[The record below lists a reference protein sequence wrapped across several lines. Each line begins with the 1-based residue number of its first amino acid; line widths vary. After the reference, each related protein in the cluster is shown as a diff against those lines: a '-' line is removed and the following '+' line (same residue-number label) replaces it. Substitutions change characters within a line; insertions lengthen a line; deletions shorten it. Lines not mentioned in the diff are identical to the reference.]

1 MAGYSGISRISM
13 PNTGAR
19 LGPQPQ
25 RCLANAPVENRS
37 MKSHPNRPAFSFGVN
52 ASAKSLLSIV
62 LSAACI
68 FTFGIDLPVQ
78 VANATPA
85 TSIPAKDKKPKQDPV
100 LKGLP
105 VTELSTDEAILHALN
120 RLAYG
125 PRPGDVERV
134 RQLGLAKWIDQQLN
148 PNSIDDKAVESRL
161 DAYPTLRMSSK
172 QLLADYPQPKQEE
185 KKQQTQAAQTRGD
198 AAAAVVAQDMR
209 ANQAQAQQGNAPSQ
223 TNAIAG
229 DSSVAADPPTGPS
242 PMKEPTTQA
251 NPFTPGAG
259 GGGKRGSLSVDPNA
273 VPRAIADDSRKPQR
287 VVEELAMAK
296 VTRAVYSDR
305 QLQQIMDDFW
315 FNHFNV
321 FAGKGD
327 VKWLMTSYERDVIQ
341 PHTLG
346 KFKDLLNATA
356 HSPAMLFYLDNYLSV
371 DPNAAA
377 RAAVERAARQQARS
391 WRFGAPPPRPQQ
403 GKKGARGLNENYGR
417 ELMEL
422 HTLGVDGGYTQK
434 DVTEVAR
441 CFTGWTI
448 EKPKQEA
455 TFKFDEKQ
463 HDPDQKIVLG
473 KKIHAGG
480 MKDGE
485 QVIDLLSK
493 NPNTAKFI
501 STKLARRFVSDN
513 PPSALV
519 ARMAKEFQSSDGD
532 IRSVMKTMIYSPEF
546 WSRDAYRSKVKTPF
560 ELVVSTAR
568 ALGTDVDTPMPLV
581 QWAGRIGEPLYQCQ
595 PPTGYSDKADAWVNT
610 GALLNRLNYSLALAS
625 NKVRGSRSDTASLLG
640 VDDTGGDA
648 KAALDRAV
656 QVFLGGQTSPT
667 TVETLQKQID
677 SPQILQAKL
686 DDPIKRVDLGVVAGL
701 VLGAPE
707 FQRR

>member
-1 MAGYSGISRISM
+1 MRSHYRPSA
-13 PNTGAR
+13 PPF
-19 LGPQPQ
+19 L
-25 RCLANAPVENRS
+25 LANA
-37 MKSHPNRPAFSFGVN
+37 KSFIAT
-52 ASAKSLLSIV
+52 LLSV
-62 LSAACI
+62 ACI
-68 FTFGIDLPVQ
+68 LTLGVDLPL
-78 VANATPA
+78 PA
-85 TSIPAKDKKPKQDPV
+85 AGAAPVPIPAAKDKKQKQDPV

-105 VTELSTDEAILHALN
+105 ITELSADEAILHALN

-134 RQLGLAKWIDQQLN
+134 RQMGLAKWIDQQLN
-148 PNSIDDKAVESRL
+148 PNSIDDKAVEARL
-161 DAYPTLRMSSK
+161 ESYPTLRMSSATI
-172 QLLADYPQPKQEE
+172 LAQYPQPKQAE
-185 KKQQTQAAQTRGD
+185 KQAAKQAQAAASTRSE
-198 AAAAVVAQDMR
+198 AAAAVVARDMQPSR
-209 ANQAQAQQGNAPSQ
+209 GRPQAAQAPAPAQTQGAPGQTSEAEDVANTGAQPQVVQMAANAPD
-223 TNAIAG
+223 AI
-229 DSSVAADPPTGPS
+229 S
-242 PMKEPTTQA
+242 PMKLDDSQA
-251 NPFTPGAG
+251 NIATRGT
-259 GGGKRGSLSVDPNA
+259 GGKRDVLTVDPNV
-273 VPRAIADDSRKPQR
+273 VPRAIADDSKKPQR

-296 VTRAVYSDR
+296 VTRAIYSQR

-327 VKWLMTSYERDVIQ
+327 DRWLLTSYERDVIQ

-346 KFKDLLNATA
+346 KFKDLLTATSK
-356 HSPAMLFYLDNYLSV
+356 SPAMLFYLDNFLSA
-371 DPNAAA
+371 DPRAAQRAAA
-377 RAAVERAARQQARS
+377 ERAMRQQAR
-391 WRFGAPPPRPQQ
+391 WGRYGQPFPPAAPQGQQ
-403 GKKGARGLNENYGR
+403 QKKNERGLNENYGR

-441 CFTGWTI
+441 CFTGWSI
-448 EKPKQEA
+448 EKPKQDA
-455 TFKFDEKQ
+455 TFKFDERV
-463 HDPDQKIVLG
+463 HDPDPKIVLG

-480 MKDGE
+480 MRDGE
-485 QVIDLLSK
+485 EVIDLLVHHPS
-493 NPNTAKFI
+493 TAKFI

-513 PPSALV
+513 PPPALV
-519 ARMAKEFQSSDGD
+519 ARMTQTFQSSDGD
-532 IRSVMKTMIYSPEF
+532 IRAVMKTMIYSPEF
-546 WSRDAYRSKVKTPF
+546 WSRDAYRAKVKTPF

-625 NKVRGSRSDTASLLG
+625 NKVRGSRSDTGSLLG
-640 VDDTGGDA
+640 MDSSADA

-656 QVFLGGQTSPT
+656 QLFLGGQTGPM
-667 TVETLQKQID
+667 TVETLEKQLD
-677 SPQILQAKL
+677 SPQILRAKL
-686 DDPIKRVDLGVVAGL
+686 DDPVKHVDLGVVAGL